1 MSSNFDL
8 FIHSYFIKYMIY
20 SIDSVLRPVKT
31 IVFLTEMGLFVPCE
45 TESLGLSLDM
55 RWEWKIRVT
64 LSLSALVFVFSSF
77 GMIHRDRS
85 SPG

>member
-31 IVFLTEMGLFVPCE
+31 IVYLTEMGLFVPCE

-55 RWEWKIRVT
+55 R
-64 LSLSALVFVFSSF
+64 
-77 GMIHRDRS
+77 
-85 SPG
+85 

>member
-20 SIDSVLRPVKT
+20 SIDSVLRPVET
-31 IVFLTEMGLFVPCE
+31 IVYLTEMGLFVPCE

-55 RWEWKIRVT
+55 RWDWQIRVT